1 MGGFQ
6 ALSVSDA
13 LREIHQVITG
23 IHTHSDFTSTVE
35 AVADVVV
42 NVVGFE
48 VAVISMVQADGGLK
62 TIAVAGS
69 AEARSELIGV
79 RRSRDHYDSEFAVA
93 DHWGA
98 LRFVP
103 HERVPDIDAIGWVP
117 DVPIAA
123 GPDAWHPMD
132 ALFAP
137 LHSRKGEFIG
147 VLSVDLPDNG
157 RRPSA
162 DQRNLL
168 EVLAFEAGIAIENAQ
183 LNDRLRAGEAIFR
196 QAFERAGGGMAL
208 MGVQGDSLGRYLRVN
223 PALCA
228 LLGYTEDELM
238 ALTPL
243 EVTHPDDRD
252 GESKRAYD
260 LLHGA
265 TSVYRREKRY
275 VHQDGHSVWVN
286 VTGTIARQD
295 DGSPVCWVSQI
306 EDISQRR
313 VQLDQLKHEARHDS
327 LTGLPNRTMVF
338 ERLQESIAT
347 AGRDQRP
354 GSALFLD
361 IDNFKAINNEH
372 GHVVG
377 DQVLAMI
384 GQRLRFV
391 VGPHKLVGRIGGDE
405 FVIVADHVE
414 ADEAQQLA
422 DRVEAAVTAPITH
435 RGRDVHVHVS
445 IGVGAI
451 PVSGGEPERILHA
464 ADTAMYAQKAAASN
478 TVYLSGSEFSATSV
492 TEK

>member
-13 LREIHQVITG
+13 LREIHRAITS
-23 IHTHSDFTSTVE
+23 IHTHGDFTSTVE

-42 NVVGFE
+42 NAVGFG
-48 VAVISMVQADGGLK
+48 VAVVSVVEPDGDLK

-79 RRSRDHYDSEFAVA
+79 RRSRRHYDSEFDVA
-93 DHWGA
+93 DRWGA

-103 HERVPDIDAIGWVP
+103 HERTPEVGAIGWVP
-117 DVPIAA
+117 NVPVVAE
-123 GPDAWHPMD
+123 PDAWHPMD

-137 LHSRKGEFIG
+137 LHSRDGEFIG

-157 RRPSA
+157 RRPST

-183 LNDRLRAGEAIFR
+183 LNDRLRAGAAIFQ
-196 QAFERAGGGMAL
+196 QAFERAAGGMAL
-208 MGVQGDSLGRYLRVN
+208 METGSGSTGRYLRVN

-228 LLGYTEDELM
+228 MVGYSEHELM
-238 ALTPL
+238 QVTPL
-243 EVTHPDDRD
+243 ELTHPDDRE
-252 GESKRAYD
+252 GESQRVLD
-260 LLHGA
+260 LLNGVV
-265 TSVYRREKRY
+265 SVYRREKRY
-275 VHQDGHSVWVN
+275 LHKDGHAVWVS

-313 VQLDQLKHEARHDS
+313 AQLHQLRHEARHDH

-338 ERLQESIAT
+338 ERLQESIAL
-347 AGRDQRP
+347 ARQEQRP
-354 GSALFLD
+354 GAALLLD

-377 DQVLAMI
+377 DQVIAMI

-391 VGPHKLVGRIGGDE
+391 VGPNNLVGRIGDDE
-405 FVIVADHVE
+405 FVIVADRVE
-414 ADEAQQLA
+414 PIEAQQLA
-422 DRVEAAVTAPITH
+422 ERLEVAVTAPITH
-435 RGRDVHVHVS
+435 RGKDVQVSIS

-451 PVSGGEPERILHA
+451 PVCGGEPEKILDA
-464 ADTAMYAQKAAASN
+464 TGTAMYAHKANASN
-478 TVYLSGSEFSATSV
+478 SNATATDNV
-492 TEK
+492 E

>member
-13 LREIHQVITG
+13 LREIHRVITG

-48 VAVISMVQADGGLK
+48 VAVVSVVQPDGDLK

-79 RRSRDHYDSEFAVA
+79 RRSRDHYDHEFDVA

-103 HERVPDIDAIGWVP
+103 HERVPEAAAIGWIP
-117 DVPIAA
+117 DVPITAWE
-123 GPDAWHPMD
+123 DAWHPMD

-137 LHSRKGEFIG
+137 LHSRNGEFIG

-157 RRPSA
+157 RRPST

-183 LNDRLRAGEAIFR
+183 LNERLRAGEAIFR
-196 QAFERAGGGMAL
+196 QAFDRAGGGMAL
-208 MGVQGDSLGRYLRVN
+208 MGVQGETTGRYLRVN

-228 LLGYTEDELM
+228 MVGYTTDELM
-238 ALTPL
+238 QLSPL
-243 EVTHPDDRD
+243 EITHPDDRD
-252 GESKRAYD
+252 GESERALD
-260 LLHGA
+260 LLDGV

-275 VHQDGHSVWVN
+275 LHRDGHSVWVS

-347 AGRDQRP
+347 ARRDQRP
-354 GSALFLD
+354 GAALFLD

-391 VGPHKLVGRIGGDE
+391 VGQHKLVGRIGGDE
-405 FVIVADHVE
+405 FVIVADELGMVE
-414 ADEAQQLA
+414 AQELA
-422 DRVEAAVTAPITH
+422 GRVEAAVTAPITH
-435 RGRDVHVHVS
+435 RGRDVHVRIS
-445 IGVGAI
+445 IGVGVI
-451 PVSGGEPERILHA
+451 PTDGGDPEKILHA

-478 TVYLSGSEFSATSV
+478 TIYLRAEYSTARSV
-492 TEK
+492 PEI